1 MAMSR
6 LFACVKFAQ
15 KWYETFSYFLDCPS
29 QKSLNPGSRP
39 LHKGI
44 LMSPGLGNLFF
55 KFVAHLTGMSRIRQ
69 KIIRLQN
76 LKLLLTSS

>member
-15 KWYETFSYFLDCPS
+15 KWYETFRYVLDCPN
-29 QKSLNPGSRP
+29 QKSLNPASRP

-44 LMSPGLGNLFF
+44 LMSPVLGNLFS
-55 KFVAHLTGMSRIRQ
+55 KFVAYF
-69 KIIRLQN
+69 
-76 LKLLLTSS
+76 